1 MASVRVGMTL
11 TQNLGNFESI
21 KIDVTVEADTKPDE
35 TAAAAIDRVHM
46 LVEKKLEE
54 KMKKALEDLKG

>member
-1 MASVRVGMTL
+1 MTAVRVGMTL

-21 KIDVTVEADTKPDE
+21 KIDVTVEADTKPNE
-35 TAAAAIDRVHM
+35 TAAAAIDRVHG
-46 LVEKKLEE
+46 LVEAKLEE